1 MEVTKCS
8 KTEKKPRQLK
18 QCAFGAIRRRFCVRF
33 ASYRLTLLG
42 TIITKT
48 NLDNTYGCVLAP
60 SAKRCS
66 PRNRSSNS
74 LRDYPSCTMEQN
86 QIREQNF
93 ARGLDFLDLF
103 FIKLFIRPEE
113 TQSYI
118 RRSQNIRLFEY

>member
-1 MEVTKCS
+1 MEVMRWSRTRKN
-8 KTEKKPRQLK
+8 PYQLK
-18 QCAFGAIRRRFCVRF
+18 QCAFGDIRRRFYARF
-33 ASYRLTLLG
+33 AASRLFPLG
-42 TIITKT
+42 TRITKT
-48 NLDNTYGCVLAP
+48 NLDNTYGCALAP

-74 LRDYPSCTMEQN
+74 LKDYPSCTMEQN